1 MEFDWLSF
9 VVWLSIGFNIVLWKA
24 LIDLAKKIE
33 GEQ

>member
-9 VVWLSIGFNIVLWKA
+9 VVGLSIGFNIVLWKA
-24 LIDLAKKIE
+24 LMDLAKKIE